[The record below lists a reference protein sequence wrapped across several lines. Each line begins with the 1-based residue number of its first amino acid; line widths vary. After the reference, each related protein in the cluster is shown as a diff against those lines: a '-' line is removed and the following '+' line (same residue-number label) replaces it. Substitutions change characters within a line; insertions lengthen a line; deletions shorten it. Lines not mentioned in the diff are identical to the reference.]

1 MGISVLESPAVVY
14 FVLFKKLRLN
24 IFFSVLLQSLQAIL
38 ILNVNTFVLITMS
51 SCVYYVAALLY
62 VWGC

>member
-14 FVLFKKLRLN
+14 FMLFKQWRLN

-38 ILNVNTFVLITMS
+38 ILNVNIFMLITV
-51 SCVYYVAALLY
+51 SCAYYVAALLHM
-62 VWGC
+62 CCC